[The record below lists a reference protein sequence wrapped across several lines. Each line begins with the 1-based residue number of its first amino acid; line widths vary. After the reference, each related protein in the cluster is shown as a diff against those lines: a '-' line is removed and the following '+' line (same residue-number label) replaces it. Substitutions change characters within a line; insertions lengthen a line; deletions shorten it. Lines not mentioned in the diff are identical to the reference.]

1 MMQTIPHHYS
11 LHPNVYIAPYI
22 TTPIII
28 DGNIEKKE
36 WNPIPFSSPFD
47 DIRGAKDAPPNERP
61 TDACRTRFKMMYD
74 DTYLYIAAR
83 IESDMEVVAT
93 YTERNSPIYHMDS
106 DFEVFVDPDSSC
118 HYYKELEIN
127 ALNTVWNLM
136 LDKPYMDGGHEHS
149 GRIAKKGDEKKNN
162 HDYYD
167 VEEQKTA
174 TLVVKGELNQ
184 TGCNKVIWDVEIAL
198 AHSDTLK
205 FQQRHLQGAPKVG
218 DLWRINFSR
227 VERKGNVNWTWQP
240 QRVWKVENHTYCGQV
255 NMHLPDAWGYV
266 RFGPSLSEIKGHAG
280 KAAPAAGQVPNERI
294 VEQGD
299 PFWPLRWTV
308 MNIYYAQRYYYDKNG
323 VYATDMNQLNDLV
336 DKDTLDPFRE
346 NMILKASK
354 DCYTI
359 QMFDD
364 NHCYISLNHT
374 RYMKVWKEEEEEGS
388 NIVNMY

>member
-1 MMQTIPHHYS
+1 
-11 LHPNVYIAPYI
+11 
-22 TTPIII
+22 
-28 DGNIEKKE
+28 
-36 WNPIPFSSPFD
+36 
-47 DIRGAKDAPPNERP
+47 
-61 TDACRTRFKMMYD
+61 
-74 DTYLYIAAR
+74 
-83 IESDMEVVAT
+83 
-93 YTERNSPIYHMDS
+93 
-106 DFEVFVDPDSSC
+106 
-118 HYYKELEIN
+118 
-127 ALNTVWNLM
+127 M

-280 KAAPAAGQVPNERI
+280 KAAPAAGQVPKERI